1 MFSLNKEQV
10 KDILERAI
18 STYIQ
23 TFLGLWTASGVGVD
37 MGGLSTLKLAA
48 LGGLPAAFAVI
59 KSAICA
65 GGPIGDPTGSVL
77 KTREDIPDDAEEQ
90 LYI

>member
-1 MFSLNKEQV
+1 MFSLNKEQI

-48 LGGLPAAFAVI
+48 LGGLPAALSVI
-59 KSAICA
+59 KSAVAA

-77 KTREDIPDDAEEQ
+77 KTQAEIPDDAEEQ
-90 LYI
+90 LYS

>member
-1 MFSLNKEQV
+1 MFNLNKEQI

-48 LGGLPAAFAVI
+48 LGGLPAALSVI
-59 KSAICA
+59 KSAIAA

-77 KTREDIPDDAEEQ
+77 KTQTPTPDDAEEQ
-90 LYI
+90 LYS

>member
-1 MFSLNKEQV
+1 MFSLNKDQI

-48 LGGLPAAFAVI
+48 LGGLPAALSVI
-59 KSAICA
+59 KSAVAA

-77 KTREDIPDDAEEQ
+77 KTQTPVPEDAEEQ
-90 LYI
+90 LYE